1 VSSLPSL
8 HVTARFSIVHPF
20 VQSTSLQV
28 PLVSQHHFAFPL
40 EFHTHKHSLNPLL
53 APQST
58 GAMPIPPLPRVPPKR
73 THDSTS
79 DYVLTRDSVEAF
91 LLAFGDNDYPLPE
104 TVRVLDEIITD
115 YIIETCHEAASV
127 AHHARRAKIKLD
139 DFKFMLRRDTGKLG
153 RVTDMIETD
162 KELKRKRKAF
172 DTDEG
177 AVLVE
182 KDEGTNK
189 MSRPRKK
196 EKVAVE
202 ESVDGEGETKKKRK
216 KKRDGGGDDASTVRS
231 G

>member
-1 VSSLPSL
+1 MTEPRMRL
-8 HVTARFSIVHPF
+8 R
-20 VQSTSLQV
+20 QKGQ
-28 PLVSQHHFAFPL
+28 QFPTQDL
-40 EFHTHKHSLNPLL
+40 
-53 APQST
+53 
-58 GAMPIPPLPRVPPKR
+58 
-73 THDSTS
+73 
-79 DYVLTRDSVEAF
+79 EAF

-104 TVRVLDEIITD
+104 TMRVLDEIITD

-153 RVTDMIETD
+153 RVSEMLETD

-182 KDEGTNK
+182 KDGGGEGEGGGGGREGGGK
-189 MSRPRKK
+189 LGRPRKK
-196 EKVAVE
+196 
-202 ESVDGEGETKKKRK
+202 VDGGEGDGGGEEPKKKK
-216 KKRDGGGDDASTVRS
+216 KKKKVDGGGDDASTVRS

>member
-1 VSSLPSL
+1 
-8 HVTARFSIVHPF
+8 
-20 VQSTSLQV
+20 
-28 PLVSQHHFAFPL
+28 
-40 EFHTHKHSLNPLL
+40 
-53 APQST
+53 
-58 GAMPIPPLPRVPPKR
+58 MPIPPLPRVPPKR

-79 DYVLTRDSVEAF
+79 EHVLTKDSVEAF

-153 RVTDMIETD
+153 RVSDMLDTD

-182 KDEGTNK
+182 KDEGDNK
-189 MSRPRKK
+189 MARPRKK
-196 EKVAVE
+196 EKVGVE
-202 ESVDGEGETKKKRK
+202 ESVDGTEDGEKKKKRK
-216 KKRDGGGDDASTVRS
+216 KKRDDDASTVRS

>member
-1 VSSLPSL
+1 MTEPRMRL
-8 HVTARFSIVHPF
+8 R
-20 VQSTSLQV
+20 QKGQ
-28 PLVSQHHFAFPL
+28 QFPTQDL
-40 EFHTHKHSLNPLL
+40 
-53 APQST
+53 
-58 GAMPIPPLPRVPPKR
+58 
-73 THDSTS
+73 
-79 DYVLTRDSVEAF
+79 EAF

-139 DFKFMLRRDTGKLG
+139 DFKFMLRRDTSKLG
-153 RVTDMIETD
+153 RVSEMLETD

-182 KDEGTNK
+182 KDGGGGGGGG
-189 MSRPRKK
+189 
-196 EKVAVE
+196 
-202 ESVDGEGETKKKRK
+202 GEGETKLGRPKKKVQVGEVEASVDGDGEAEKKKKRK
-216 KKRDGGGDDASTVRS
+216 KKRDGGGGDDASTVRS